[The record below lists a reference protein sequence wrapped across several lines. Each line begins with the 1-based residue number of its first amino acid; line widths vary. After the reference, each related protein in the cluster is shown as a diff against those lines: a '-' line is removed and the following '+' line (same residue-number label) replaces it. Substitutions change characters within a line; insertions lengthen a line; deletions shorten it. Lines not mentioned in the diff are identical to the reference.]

1 MKLAGVVVLY
11 NPDSSVKDNIN
22 SYLDYVDVVYAVDN
36 SLSDNSKKF
45 DNDKIIYISNGGNK
59 GIAYALNAGAR
70 KAIED
75 GYEWLLTMD
84 QDSRFSDDGI
94 NKMKEFILENKN
106 SDNSAYEYNKIGLVT
121 PFHRTIFNE
130 NEKPQGIDSPAVV
143 MTSGNIISL
152 KAYQAVG
159 GFKDWMF
166 IDAVDFDYCL
176 NLRDHGY
183 DIWRLTYVELKHNLG
198 NVVFKDIGKKHMYSL
213 NHSAMRRYYI
223 VRNRHY
229 FYDMYHE
236 RWPDFC
242 NAEKG
247 RTSRE
252 AAKIVLCE
260 KQKFK
265 KLFAMLSGYIDYK
278 KGIKGKNKRMGQ

>member
-1 MKLAGVVVLY
+1 MKLAAVVVLY
-11 NPDSSVKDNIN
+11 NPDTEVQKNIQSYAN
-22 SYLDYVDVVYAVDN
+22 SVDVVYAVDN
-36 SLSDNSKKF
+36 SSDDNCAKF
-45 DNDKIIYISNGGNK
+45 SDDKIIYIPNGENM
-59 GIAYALNAGAR
+59 GIAYALNVGAKR
-70 KAIED
+70 AIED

-84 QDSRFSDDGI
+84 QDSSFQDIGVEE
-94 NKMKEFILENKN
+94 MKKFLLECKCGNN
-106 SDNSAYEYNKIGLVT
+106 EYDYDKIGLIT

-130 NEKPQGIDSPAVV
+130 NEKPEGIDSPAVV

-152 KAYQAVG
+152 NAYQKIG

-166 IDAVDFDYCL
+166 IDAVDFEYCL

-183 DIWRLTYVELKHNLG
+183 DIWRLTNIELKHNLG
-198 NVVFKDIGKKHMYSL
+198 NVVFKNIGKKHMYSL

-242 NAEKG
+242 NAEKA

-252 AAKIVLCE
+252 AAKIFLCE

-265 KLFAMLSGYIDYK
+265 KLFAMLKGYIDYK
-278 KGIKGKNKRMGQ
+278 RGVRGAKK

>member
-11 NPDSSVKDNIN
+11 NPDQKILENIK
-22 SYLDYVDVVYAVDN
+22 SYIDYVDVVYAVDN
-36 SLSDNSKKF
+36 SLTDNSDAF
-45 DNDKIIYISNGGNK
+45 NLEKIEYISNGENK
-59 GIAYALNAGAR
+59 GIAYALNVGAK

-84 QDSRFSDDGI
+84 QDSHFTDDGI
-94 NKMKEFILENKN
+94 DKMKKFILNCKN
-106 SDNSAYEYNKIGLVT
+106 DSDSEFKYEKIGIVT
-121 PFHRTIFNE
+121 PFHRTMFDTNE
-130 NEKPQGIDSPAVV
+130 YPPSIDSPAVV

-152 KAYQAVG
+152 RAYKEVG

-183 DIWRLTYVELKHNLG
+183 DIWRLLYIELTHNLG

-213 NHSAMRRYYI
+213 NHSAIRRYYI

-236 RWPDFC
+236 RYPDFC

-247 RTSRE
+247 RTVRE
-252 AAKIVLCE
+252 AAKIFLCE

-265 KLFAMLSGYIDYK
+265 KLFAMLKGYIDYK
-278 KGIKGKNKRMGQ
+278 RGVMGAKAKI

>member
-1 MKLAGVVVLY
+1 MKIAAVVVLY
-11 NPDSSVKDNIN
+11 NPDDNVQNNIKSYIN
-22 SYLDYVDVVYAVDN
+22 GVDKVFAIDN
-36 SLSDNSKKF
+36 SSEDNGSKFSD
-45 DNDKIIYISNGGNK
+45 DKIAYISNGENL
-59 GIAYALNAGAR
+59 GIASALNIGAR
-70 KAIED
+70 KAIAE

-84 QDSRFSDDGI
+84 QDSCFNELGVE
-94 NKMKEFILENKN
+94 KMKQFLSESKAGKNEF
-106 SDNSAYEYNKIGLVT
+106 AYEKIGLIT

-130 NEKPQGIDSPAVV
+130 NEQPTGIDSPAVV

-152 KAYQAVG
+152 DAFEKIG

-166 IDAVDFDYCL
+166 IDAVDFEYCL

-183 DIWRLTYVELKHNLG
+183 DIWRLTHIELRHNLG
-198 NVVFKDIGKKHMYSL
+198 NVVFKNFGKKHMYSL

-242 NAEKG
+242 NAEKA

-260 KQKFK
+260 KQKVG
-265 KLFAMLSGYIDYK
+265 KLLAMLRGYIDYK
-278 KGIKGKNKRMGQ
+278 RGIKGKKR

>member
-11 NPDSSVKDNIN
+11 NPDSNVQDNIC
-22 SYLDYVDVVYAVDN
+22 SYIDYVDVVYAVDN
-36 SLSDNSKKF
+36 SSEDNSEKF
-45 DNDKIIYISNGGNK
+45 SSEKIVYIPNGENK
-59 GIAYALNAGAR
+59 GIAYALNAGAQR
-70 KAIED
+70 AMD
-75 GYEWLLTMD
+75 NGYDWLLTMD
-84 QDSRFSDDGI
+84 QDSHFSDDGI
-94 NKMKEFILENKN
+94 DKMKQFIIDSKN
-106 SDNSAYEYNKIGLVT
+106 QINGFDYEKIGLIT
-121 PFHRTIFNE
+121 PFHRTLFNE

-152 KAYQAVG
+152 KAYRQIG

-183 DIWRLTYVELKHNLG
+183 DIWRLTYIELKHNLG

-223 VRNRHY
+223 VRNRYY

-242 NAEKG
+242 NAEKA

-252 AAKIVLCE
+252 AVKIFLCE
-260 KQKFK
+260 NQKFK
-265 KLFAMLSGYIDYK
+265 KLFAMLRGYIDYK
-278 KGIKGKNKRMGQ
+278 RGVKGAKK

>member
-1 MKLAGVVVLY
+1 MKLAVVVVLY
-11 NPDSSVKDNIN
+11 NPDNEVQKNIQSYANSVDA
-22 SYLDYVDVVYAVDN
+22 VYAVDN
-36 SLSDNSKKF
+36 SSEDNRAKF
-45 DNDKIIYISNGGNK
+45 SQDKIIYIPNLENK
-59 GIAYALNAGAR
+59 GIAYALNVGAKR
-70 KAIED
+70 AIED

-84 QDSRFSDDGI
+84 QDSCFNDAGVDE
-94 NKMKEFILENKN
+94 MKLFILDSKN
-106 SDNSAYEYNKIGLVT
+106 GKNGYDYNKIGLIT

-130 NEKPQGIDSPAVV
+130 NEKPEGIDSPAVV
-143 MTSGNIISL
+143 MTSGNIINL
-152 KAYQAVG
+152 NAYQKIG

-176 NLRDHGY
+176 NLRDHEY
-183 DIWRLTYVELKHNLG
+183 DIWRLTHIELKHNLG
-198 NVVFKDIGKKHMYSL
+198 NVVFKDIGHKHMYSL
-213 NHSAMRRYYI
+213 NHSAVRRYYI

-242 NAEKG
+242 NAEKA

-252 AAKIVLCE
+252 AAKIFLCE

-265 KLFAMLSGYIDYK
+265 KLFAMLKGYIDYK
-278 KGIKGKNKRMGQ
+278 RGVKGAKK

>member
-1 MKLAGVVVLY
+1 MKVAAVVVLY
-11 NPDSSVKDNIN
+11 NPDNDVQKNIESYAKSVDI
-22 SYLDYVDVVYAVDN
+22 VYAVDN
-36 SLSDNSKKF
+36 SIENNAEKF
-45 DNDKIIYISNGGNK
+45 ANEKIVYISNGSNM
-59 GIAYALNAGAR
+59 GIAYALNVGAKR
-70 KAIED
+70 AVDD

-84 QDSRFSDDGI
+84 QDSCFDDVGVD
-94 NKMKEFILENKN
+94 KMKQFLCDSKNGEN
-106 SDNSAYEYNKIGLVT
+106 EYNYDKIGLIT
-121 PFHRTIFNE
+121 PFHRTMFNE
-130 NEKPQGIDSPAVV
+130 NEKPEGIDSPAVV

-152 KAYQAVG
+152 KAYQEIG

-166 IDAVDFDYCL
+166 IDAVDFEYCL
-176 NLRDHGY
+176 NLRDHKY
-183 DIWRLTYVELKHNLG
+183 DIWRLTYIELKHNLG

-252 AAKIVLCE
+252 AAKILLCE

-265 KLFAMLSGYIDYK
+265 KLFAMLRGYIDYK
-278 KGIKGKNKRMGQ
+278 RGVKGVKK

>member
-1 MKLAGVVVLY
+1 MKTAAVVVLY
-11 NPDSSVKDNIN
+11 NPDNEVQENIK
-22 SYLDYVDVVYAVDN
+22 SYIDSVDVVYAVDN
-36 SLSDNSKKF
+36 SLDDNSQKF
-45 DNDKIIYISNGGNK
+45 SDEKIVYISNGDNL
-59 GIAYALNAGAR
+59 GIAYALNVGAK
-70 KAIED
+70 KAVED

-84 QDSRFSDDGI
+84 QDSRFDKDGV
-94 NKMKEFILENKN
+94 NQMKQFLLDSKN
-106 SDNSAYEYNKIGLVT
+106 GGNGYDFEKIGLIT
-121 PFHRTIFNE
+121 PFHRTRFNE
-130 NEKPQGIDSPAVV
+130 HEQIHEIDSPAVV

-152 KAYQAVG
+152 KAYENIG

-166 IDAVDFDYCL
+166 IDAVDFEYCL

-183 DIWRLTYVELKHNLG
+183 DILRLPHIELKHNLG
-198 NVVFKDIGKKHMYSL
+198 NVVFKTIGKRQMYSL

-223 VRNRHY
+223 VRNRHF

-242 NAEKG
+242 NAEKA

-260 KQKFK
+260 KQKVR
-265 KLFAMLSGYIDYK
+265 KLFAMLRGYIDYK
-278 KGIKGKNKRMGQ
+278 RGVKGAKR